1 MGSPVLALSVIAVS
15 SVEVEEL
22 LLALKVAFLVLLY
35 LFIWRIVRTASRD
48 VRLPQE
54 SFVLTPEGARDR
66 RADMSTGRLVVLE
79 SPALPP
85 HQTIELDSA
94 PVDVGRALE
103 NEIQLEA
110 DEYASS
116 RHARLTPQ
124 RDGVWL
130 EDTGSTNGTF
140 VNGVRLTRS
149 KRLEPGDVIRI
160 GETDLRYER

>member
-1 MGSPVLALSVIAVS
+1 VISVS

-22 LLALKVAFLVLLY
+22 LLVLKIAFLVLLY

-54 SFVLTPEGARDR
+54 SFVLTPEAARGR
-66 RADMSTGRLVVLE
+66 RAVSRTGRLVVLE
-79 SPALPP
+79 SPALPSQ
-85 HQTIELDSA
+85 HRIELDSA
-94 PVDVGRALE
+94 PIEVGRSLE
-103 NEIQLEA
+103 NEVQLED
-110 DEYASS
+110 DEFASA

-140 VNGVRLTRS
+140 VNGDRLTSSR
-149 KRLEPGDVIRI
+149 RLNPGDVIRI
-160 GETDLRYER
+160 GESDFRYER

>member
-1 MGSPVLALSVIAVS
+1 VIAVS

-22 LLALKVAFLVLLY
+22 LLVLKIAFLVLLY

-54 SFVLTPEGARDR
+54 SFVLTPAGARER
-66 RADMSTGRLVVLE
+66 RAERRRGRLVVLE
-79 SPALPP
+79 SPALPNR
-85 HQTIELDSA
+85 HKIELDSA
-94 PVDVGRALE
+94 SVEIGRALE
-103 NEIQLEA
+103 NEIQLQD
-110 DEYASS
+110 DEFASA

-140 VNGVRLTRS
+140 VNGSRLTQPR
-149 KRLEPGDVIRI
+149 RLEPGDVIRI
-160 GETDLRYER
+160 GESDFRYER